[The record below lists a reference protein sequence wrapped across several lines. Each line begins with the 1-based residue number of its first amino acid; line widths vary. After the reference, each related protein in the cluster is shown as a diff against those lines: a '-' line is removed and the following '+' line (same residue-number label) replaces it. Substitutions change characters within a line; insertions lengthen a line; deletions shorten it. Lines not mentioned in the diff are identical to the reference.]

1 MSIPAFATKK
11 RITVLMLVLVTLVLG
26 GMSYTRTPVDLLP
39 NMQFPMAA
47 VVVSFPG
54 AAPQEIET
62 LVTRPLE
69 ATLATVSNMR
79 EVSSTSS
86 EGQAVITI
94 SFNWGTNMDFAAL
107 EMREKVDLAK
117 RFFPAEVGTPTV
129 LKFDPSMMPIMVTDI
144 GSSKLTGA
152 QMRDLADRTL
162 AARIERIP
170 GVASV
175 AVSGGQQSM
184 IEISVDPVKSEE
196 FGVTLAQITGS
207 LRTASMSMPGG
218 SINVEGEEV
227 LIRSVGQLV
236 SMSEIEN
243 LVVGM
248 RTVRTVTTS
257 APVAPRMPM
266 PPGVVLPPAAAGT
279 QVATRLEPVFL
290 RQVATVAEVN
300 PFAQSAMRLN
310 AMPAVSLRM
319 QKESGANTVLVANL
333 IHAELEQMRID
344 YPDLSIVASQDQSR
358 FIEQAIGSVGSNAL
372 FGGAIA
378 VLVLFVFLKSMI
390 STLIIALA
398 VPVSVVAT
406 FALIYFGGLT
416 LNLMT
421 LMGLA
426 LGIGMLVDNSI
437 VVLENIFRLQEEG
450 VDSVVAARRG
460 AEEVA
465 MAISASTLTT
475 VAVFLPVA
483 FVGGFTGL
491 MFRELALTVSFSLL
505 ASLAVALLVVP
516 MLAATLLRARPK
528 IALERRARLSPY
540 QRSLKWALKKKPLV
554 ILVTLL
560 LLGGSLLTYPH
571 LGGEFIPPMDQG
583 EMRMTVTLPSSSS
596 FQETDRVASEVE
608 SRLLARG
615 EVLSV
620 ATSIG
625 ATTGTRGAIMGGGG
639 ARRNRAVMTVV
650 LQPGQRA
657 DTLVKELNE
666 EYATFVGATVV
677 AESVA
682 GLAAGMGGVGAPVQ
696 VNLSGPSLE
705 GLRLHADQIKGALLD
720 VEGITE
726 VSDNMGVGS
735 AEFVIRVKRTEA
747 AELGVSP
754 VAVAS
759 AVRTAFQGETVARVS
774 RDGRE
779 VDVTVKLALEARQNV
794 ASLENLMVAAPQGRI
809 VRLNEVAIVERSVG
823 PAAIRRMSN
832 QRVVSISA
840 SIAERDLQSVSRD
853 VEAAL
858 EALSLP
864 DDYSYEIAGEMSEM
878 REAFDGLILAL
889 ILAVVLVYMVMA
901 AQFESL
907 LYPFIVMFS
916 LPLAVIGVLFGLFFT
931 GTTLSVPSI
940 MGVIVLAGIV
950 VNNAIVLVDYI
961 NQLRERGKGVDEA
974 IVEAAGVRLRPI
986 LMTTATTAL
995 ALVPLAM
1002 MPGSG
1007 AEMQQPLGIAVIG
1020 GLTVSTLLTLY
1031 LIPVAYDLVTLR
1043 RRNGGSQEIV

>member
-26 GMSYTRTPVDLLP
+26 AMSYMRTPVDLLP
-39 NMQFPMAA
+39 NMEFPMAA
-47 VVVSFPG
+47 VLVTFPG

-86 EGQAVITI
+86 EGQAIITM
-94 SFNWGTNMDFAAL
+94 SFNWGTNMDFATL

-117 RFFPAEVGTPTV
+117 RLFPAEVGAPTV
-129 LKFDPSMMPIMVTDI
+129 LKFDPAMMPIMVADI
-144 GSSKLTGA
+144 GSNKLTSA
-152 QMRDLADRTL
+152 QLRDLADRNL
-162 AARIERIP
+162 AARIERLP

-175 AVSGGQQSM
+175 AVSGGQQSV
-184 IEISVDPVKSEE
+184 IEVSVDPKKSEDL
-196 FGVTLAQITGS
+196 GITLSQITGS
-207 LRTASMSMPGG
+207 LRAASMSMPGG
-218 SINVEGEEV
+218 TLNVEGEDV

-236 SMSEIEN
+236 SLSEIEN

-248 RTVRTVTTS
+248 RTVRTVTPST
-257 APVAPRMPM
+257 PRMSLPA
-266 PPGVVLPPAAAGT
+266 GVVIPPALLEP

-290 RQVATVAEVN
+290 KQVATVAEVN
-300 PFAQSAMRLN
+300 PAAHSALRLN
-310 AMPAVSLRM
+310 GLPAVSLRL

-333 IHAELEQMRID
+333 VKAELDMMRAD
-344 YPDLSIVASQDQSR
+344 YPDLTIIATQDQSR
-358 FIEQAIGSVGSNAL
+358 FIEQAIGSVGTNAL
-372 FGGAIA
+372 LGGLIA
-378 VLVLFVFLKSMI
+378 VLVLFVFLKNI
-390 STLIIALA
+390 VTTLIIALA

-406 FALIYFGGLT
+406 FALIYFGNLT

-483 FVGGFTGL
+483 FVGGITGL

-516 MLAATLLRARPK
+516 MLAATLLRAKSRMSNDRK
-528 IALERRARLSPY
+528 ERLSPY
-540 QRSLKWALKKKPLV
+540 QRSLKWALQKKLPVML
-554 ILVTLL
+554 LTLL
-560 LLGGSLLTYPH
+560 LLGGSILTFPH

-583 EMRMTVTLPSSSS
+583 EVRVTVTLPSGSA
-596 FQETDRVASEVE
+596 FQETDRVTMQVE
-608 SRLLARG
+608 TLLLARE
-615 EVLSV
+615 EVASV
-620 ATSIG
+620 SSSIG
-625 ATTGTRGAIMGGGG
+625 ISTGMGGAMMGGGG
-639 ARRNRAVMTVV
+639 ARRNRASLTVV
-650 LQPGQRA
+650 LQPGQRGDDLA
-657 DTLVKELNE
+657 AYINE
-666 EYATFVGATVV
+666 QHATFVGATVV
-677 AESVA
+677 ADSVA
-682 GLAAGMGGVGAPVQ
+682 GMAGGMGGMGAGAPVQ
-696 VNLSGPSLE
+696 INLSGPSLE
-705 GLRLHADQIKGALLD
+705 GLRLHADSIKSAIAA
-720 VEGITE
+720 VEGVTE
-726 VSDNMGVGS
+726 VSDNMGVGA
-735 AEFVIRVKRTEA
+735 AEFVVRVRRAEA

-754 VAVAS
+754 MAVAS
-759 AVRTAFQGETVARVS
+759 AVRTAFQGETAARVS

-779 VDVTVKLALEARQNV
+779 INVTVRLAEHARQNL
-794 ASLENLMVAAPQGRI
+794 ASLENLMVAAPQGRM
-809 VRLNEVAIVERSVG
+809 VRLHEVAVVERSVG
-823 PAAIRRMSN
+823 PAAIRRMAN

-840 SIAERDLQSVSRD
+840 DIAERDLQSVSRD
-853 VEAAL
+853 VLSAL
-858 EALSLP
+858 QELPLP
-864 DDYSYEIAGEMSEM
+864 DDYRYEVAGEMFEM

-907 LYPFIVMFS
+907 LYPLIVMFS
-916 LPLAVIGVLFGLFFT
+916 MPLAIIGVLFALFFT

-961 NQLRERGKGVDEA
+961 NQLRERGRGVTEA
-974 IVEAAGVRLRPI
+974 IVEAAGIRLRPI
-986 LMTTATTAL
+986 LMTTATTVL
-995 ALVPLAM
+995 ALIPLAV

-1031 LIPVAYDLVTLR
+1031 IIPIAYDLVTLR
-1043 RRNGGSQEIV
+1043 RRDGRSQDAA

>member
-47 VVVSFPG
+47 VVVTFPG

-94 SFNWGTNMDFAAL
+94 SFNWGTNMDFATL

-129 LKFDPSMMPIMVTDI
+129 LKFDPSMMPIMVADI
-144 GSSKLTGA
+144 GSNKLTAA
-152 QMRDLADRTL
+152 QMRDLADRSL

-175 AVSGGQQSM
+175 AVSGGQQSV
-184 IEISVDPVKSEE
+184 IEVSVDPAQSEE
-196 FGVTLAQITGS
+196 FGITLAQITGS

-218 SINVEGEEV
+218 TINVEGEEV

-236 SMSEIEN
+236 SLSEIEN

-248 RTVRTVTTS
+248 RTVRTVTAS
-257 APVAPRMPM
+257 APPTPRISL
-266 PPGVVLPPAAAGT
+266 PPGVVLPPAT
-279 QVATRLEPVFL
+279 PQVTTRLEPVFL

-372 FGGAIA
+372 IGGLIA
-378 VLVLFVFLKSMI
+378 VLVLFVFLKSI
-390 STLIIALA
+390 VTTLIIALA

-450 VDSVVAARRG
+450 VDSVVAARQG

-528 IALERRARLSPY
+528 ISLERKARLSPY
-540 QRSLKWALKKKPLV
+540 QRSLKWALKRKPLV

-583 EMRMTVTLPSSSS
+583 EMRVTVTLPSGSS

-608 SRLLARG
+608 SLLLARG

-625 ATTGTRGAIMGGGG
+625 VTTGTRGAIMGGGG
-639 ARRNRAVMTVV
+639 ARRNRAAMTVV
-650 LQPGQRA
+650 LHPGQRA
-657 DTLVKELNE
+657 ADLVTELNE
-666 EYATFVGATVV
+666 QYATFAGATVV

-682 GLAAGMGGVGAPVQ
+682 GLAGGMGGVGAPVQ
-696 VNLSGPSLE
+696 INLAGPSLE
-705 GLRLHADQIKGALLD
+705 GLRLHADQIKSALRD

-774 RDGRE
+774 REGRE
-779 VDVTVKLALEARQNV
+779 VDVTVKLAAEARQNV

-809 VRLNEVAIVERSVG
+809 VRLKEVATVEQSVG

-853 VEAAL
+853 VERAL
-858 EALSLP
+858 EALALP

-931 GTTLSVPSI
+931 GTTLSVPSV

-986 LMTTATTAL
+986 LMTTATTVL
-995 ALVPLAM
+995 ALVPLAV

-1031 LIPVAYDLVTLR
+1031 LIPIAYDLVTLR
-1043 RRNGGSQEIV
+1043 RRNGRPQEIV

>member
-47 VVVSFPG
+47 VVVTFPG

-86 EGQAVITI
+86 EGQAVIII
-94 SFNWGTNMDFAAL
+94 SFNWGTNMDFATL

-129 LKFDPSMMPIMVTDI
+129 LKFDPAMMPILVADI
-144 GSSKLTGA
+144 GSDKLTA
-152 QMRDLADRTL
+152 SQMRDLADRTL
-162 AARIERIP
+162 AARLERIP

-175 AVSGGQQSM
+175 AVSGGQQSI
-184 IEISVDPVKSEE
+184 IEVSVDPAKSEE
-196 FGVTLAQITGS
+196 FGISLAQVAGS
-207 LRTASMSMPGG
+207 LRTASLSMPGG
-218 SINVEGEEV
+218 SINVAGEEV

-236 SMSEIEN
+236 SLSEIEN

-248 RTVRTVTTS
+248 RTVRTVTAST
-257 APVAPRMPM
+257 PPAPRISL
-266 PPGVVLPPAAAGT
+266 PPGVVLPPVAP

-310 AMPAVSLRM
+310 GLPAVSLRM

-333 IHAELEQMRID
+333 VKTELDQMRAD
-344 YPDLSIVASQDQSR
+344 YPDLSIVATQDQSR
-358 FIEQAIGSVGSNAL
+358 FIEQAIGSVGNNAL
-372 FGGAIA
+372 IGGVIA
-378 VLVLFVFLKSMI
+378 VLVLFIFLKSVVT
-390 STLIIALA
+390 TLIIALA

-450 VDSVVAARRG
+450 VDSVVAARQG

-475 VAVFLPVA
+475 IAVFLPVA
-483 FVGGFTGL
+483 FVGGITGM

-516 MLAATLLRARPK
+516 MLAATLLRARPRLSAARK
-528 IALERRARLSPY
+528 ARLSPY
-540 QRSLKWALKKKPLV
+540 QRSLKWALKRKPLV
-554 ILVTLL
+554 VLVTLL

-583 EMRMTVTLPSSSS
+583 EMRVTVTLPSSSS
-596 FQETDRVASEVE
+596 FQETDRLASEVE
-608 SRLLARG
+608 SQLMARE

-620 ATSIG
+620 STSIG
-625 ATTGTRGAIMGGGG
+625 VTTGTRGAIMGG
-639 ARRNRAVMTVV
+639 AAPRRNRAAMNVV

-657 DTLVKELNE
+657 DQLAKDLNE
-666 EYATFVGATVV
+666 QYATFTGATVV

-682 GLAAGMGGVGAPVQ
+682 GLAGGMGGVGAPVQ
-696 VNLSGPSLE
+696 INLSGPSLE
-705 GLRLHADQIKGALLD
+705 GLRLHADQIKSQLTNVD
-720 VEGITE
+720 GIVD
-726 VSDNMGVGS
+726 VSDNMGIGS
-735 AEFVIRVKRTEA
+735 AEFVVRVKRTEA

-759 AVRTAFQGETVARVS
+759 AVRTAFQGETAARIS
-774 RDGRE
+774 REGRE
-779 VDVTVKLALEARQNV
+779 VDVMVRLTLDARQNIS
-794 ASLENLMVAAPQGRI
+794 SLENLMVAAPQGRI
-809 VRLNEVAIVERSVG
+809 IRLKEVATVEQSIG

-858 EALSLP
+858 AALSLP

-916 LPLAVIGVLFGLFFT
+916 LPLAIIGVLFALFLT
-931 GTTLSVPSI
+931 GTTLSVPSV

-961 NQLRERGKGVDEA
+961 NQLREKGKGVDEA

-986 LMTTATTAL
+986 LMTTATTVL
-995 ALVPLAM
+995 ALVPLAV

-1020 GLTVSTLLTLY
+1020 GLTVSTVLTLY
-1031 LIPVAYDLVTLR
+1031 LIPIAYDLVTLR
-1043 RRNGGSQEIV
+1043 RQSGRPNEIV